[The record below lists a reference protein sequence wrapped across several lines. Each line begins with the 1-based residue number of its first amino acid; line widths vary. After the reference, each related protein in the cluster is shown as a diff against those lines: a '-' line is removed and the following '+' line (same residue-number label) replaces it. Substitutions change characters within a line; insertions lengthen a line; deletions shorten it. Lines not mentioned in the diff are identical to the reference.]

1 MQQSEA
7 VACRHGR
14 AARSLGHCV
23 SLINRCI
30 LKALAMNTSLSNS
43 PLSRRALI
51 QALGASALGAPLLAK
66 AAWPSD
72 KPIRLVVPSAAGGAP
87 DLICRILTTEL
98 TKSLG
103 TSIVVDNKPGAG
115 GAIGIQEVVRAAPD
129 GFTLG
134 YANVGTLAI
143 NQSLYSKLPYD
154 AEKQLA
160 SIALLGYVQNALVV
174 NNAVAAKTVKEL
186 IALAKS
192 RPGKLTMGSAGNGT
206 TGHLGGELFK
216 NMTGTFITHVPYR
229 GSPQAIQDLIGGQVD
244 LMFDNLSSI
253 LPHIKAGRVRVLG
266 VSGARRSPALPDA
279 PTITEA
285 GVAGYET
292 TAWGGIVA
300 PFGTPRDIIGRLNT
314 EINRVLAIPAVAE
327 RYAQLA
333 FETTIA
339 PADRLFER
347 AMRERPMWAQV
358 IKRSGARID

>member
-1 MQQSEA
+1 MKSSLLH
-7 VACRHGR
+7 R
-14 AARSLGHCV
+14 RS
-23 SLINRCI
+23 
-30 LKALAMNTSLSNS
+30 
-43 PLSRRALI
+43 LI
-51 QALGASALGAPLLAK
+51 QALSVCAAALPMLAR
-66 AAWPSD
+66 AAWPD

-87 DLICRILTTEL
+87 DLICRILGTEL
-98 TKSLG
+98 AKTLG
-103 TSIVVDNKPGAG
+103 MGVIIDNKPGAG
-115 GAIGIQEVVRAAPD
+115 GAIGIQEVTRAAPD
-129 GFTLG
+129 GYTLG

-154 AEKQLA
+154 ADKQLA

-174 NNAVAAKTVKEL
+174 GNNVPAKTVKEL

-216 NMTGTFITHVPYR
+216 NMTNTFITHVPYR

-266 VSGARRSPALPDA
+266 VSGARRSPALPDV
-279 PTITEA
+279 PTIAEA

-300 PFGTPRDIIGRLNT
+300 PAGTSREIIGKLNA
-314 EINRVLAIPAVAE
+314 EINKVLALPAVAE
-327 RYAQLA
+327 RYNQLA

-339 PADRLFER
+339 QPDRLFER
-347 AMRERPMWAQV
+347 ALRERPLWAKV
-358 IKRSGARID
+358 IQRSGAKVD

>member
-1 MQQSEA
+1 MIYSHSTYPQW
-7 VACRHGR
+7 
-14 AARSLGHCV
+14 
-23 SLINRCI
+23 NR
-30 LKALAMNTSLSNS
+30 
-43 PLSRRALI
+43 RRLI
-51 QALGASALGAPLLAK
+51 QATGMSLMGAPLLAL
-66 AAWPSD
+66 AAWPD
-72 KPIRLVVPSAAGGAP
+72 KPIRLIVPSAAGGAP
-87 DLICRILTTEL
+87 DLICRVLTSEL
-98 TKSLG
+98 IKSLG

-115 GAIGIQEVVRAAPD
+115 GAIGIQEVTRAAPD
-129 GFTLG
+129 GYTLG

-154 AEKQLA
+154 ADKQLA
-160 SIALLGYVQNALVV
+160 PIALLGYVQNALVV
-174 NNAVAAKTVKEL
+174 NNALPAKNVKEL

-216 NMTGTFITHVPYR
+216 NMTDTFITHVPYR

-253 LPHIKAGRVRVLG
+253 LPHIKGGRVRVLA
-266 VSGARRSPALPDA
+266 VSGARRSPALPDVLTMA
-279 PTITEA
+279 EA

-300 PFGTPRDIIGRLNT
+300 PAGTPREIIARLNS
-314 EINRVLAIPAVAE
+314 EINKVLALPAVNE
-327 RYAQLA
+327 RYQQLA

-347 AMRERPMWAQV
+347 AQRERPIWARV
-358 IKRSGARID
+358 IARSGAKVD